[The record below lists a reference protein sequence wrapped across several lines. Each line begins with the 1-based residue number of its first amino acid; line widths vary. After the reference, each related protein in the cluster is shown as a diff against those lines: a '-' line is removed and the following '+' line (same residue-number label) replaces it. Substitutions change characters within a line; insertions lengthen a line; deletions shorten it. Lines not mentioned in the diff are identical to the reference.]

1 MPSII
6 PQPPTVCEGTA
17 FEMGQVQGQSLASTI
32 RDVRNMLPNLEAFRL
47 QQPRWMPYSVFRWI
61 AERKSRAFLQPAL
74 AQHPEML
81 ARIKGLQSGAGV
93 SFANLCLLN
102 SLETALSSLG
112 DMTVSL
118 GGCSAMAVRGSR
130 SATGKPIIA
139 KNFDYLPL
147 IQPLYSLRISGPAD
161 GHRVLEFTAAPLAGT
176 IDGVNAAGLAITY
189 NYAFTRDEPSQP
201 ALPISMVISQALK
214 NCATVTDAA
223 KWIDQSPR
231 CGGGILMLA
240 DETGDIASL
249 EVSSTR
255 TSIRRPP
262 DGSDVISH
270 ANCFRTAEMQS
281 LQLPLDTVY
290 TDKAPT
296 VLRGRTLHHS
306 SDLRDARFAELLAG
320 SQAFDTHGLAR
331 VMGDH
336 GPNDEPGEYTLCV
349 HGSYW
354 QTTASL
360 QLSPA
365 EREIKVA
372 YANTCEAEYSK
383 FALK

>member
-1 MPSII
+1 
-6 PQPPTVCEGTA
+6 
-17 FEMGQVQGQSLASTI
+17 
-32 RDVRNMLPNLEAFRL
+32 
-47 QQPRWMPYSVFRWI
+47 
-61 AERKSRAFLQPAL
+61 
-74 AQHPEML
+74 
-81 ARIKGLQSGAGV
+81 
-93 SFANLCLLN
+93 
-102 SLETALSSLG
+102 
-112 DMTVSL
+112 
-118 GGCSAMAVRGSR
+118 
-130 SATGKPIIA
+130 
-139 KNFDYLPL
+139 
-147 IQPLYSLRISGPAD
+147 
-161 GHRVLEFTAAPLAGT
+161 
-176 IDGVNAAGLAITY
+176 
-189 NYAFTRDEPSQP
+189 
-201 ALPISMVISQALK
+201 
-214 NCATVTDAA
+214 
-223 KWIDQSPR
+223 
-231 CGGGILMLA
+231 MLA
-240 DETGDIASL
+240 DETGDIVSL

-255 TSIRRPP
+255 TAIRRPEN
-262 DGSDVISH
+262 GSDVISH

-306 SDLRDARFAELLAG
+306 SGLRDARFAELLAR

-360 QLSPA
+360 PLSPA

-372 YANTCEAEYSK
+372 YANTCEAENSK